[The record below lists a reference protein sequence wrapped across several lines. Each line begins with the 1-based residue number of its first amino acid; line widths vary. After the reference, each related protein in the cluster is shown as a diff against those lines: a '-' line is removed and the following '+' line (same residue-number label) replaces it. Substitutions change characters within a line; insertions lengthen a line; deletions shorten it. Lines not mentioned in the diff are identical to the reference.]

1 MQRFLFRLSTL
12 CLLCA
17 LPATAQFGIFKPAKP
32 ATKPTPSDPLAGH
45 ASKQPD
51 KELFDKAMIAL
62 KKGKFDVARLDL
74 QTLLNTYPE
83 SEYQMRAKLAV
94 GDSWFKEGGT
104 AALTQAEAEYKDF
117 ITFFPN
123 QPEAAEAQMKVAD
136 IYYMQMEKPDRDP
149 KNVEQAEQEYKA
161 MIQQF
166 PDSTFVPRAKQRLR
180 EVQEVQA
187 ERQYQIGAFYATHEN
202 WAASIARLQ
211 TVTDTYPLY
220 SHSDLALISLGDAYA
235 AEARYVQ
242 GLAQMNPKAKQQ
254 LMKAY
259 DDQAAE
265 AYSRVVTHYS
275 MAAHVEDARE
285 RLIALNR
292 PVPEPTKEELADSE
306 AQEQSRTGIT
316 FKDRAL
322 ILIKRGPVTV
332 NAARVGEP
340 TLVDPPQVTA
350 PEVHKRD
357 TALFTAALADKP
369 LPPFAPIGPH
379 AATVASGTPEAA
391 PAGGAGSVMTLEN
404 VPTAG
409 EGAPA
414 GNGPA
419 VGASIIGTGEGA
431 AAAGSAAPANNAPP
445 TSQPSPSAGPGAGMS
460 AGSQYAPAGLVGP
473 APTAEGKAAAAEAAG
488 VPGAQNPGGLMTVAP
503 DNKPLPPIEKP
514 AEAPAQT
521 NDVHN
526 GAAQVQTGTDAGA
539 NAKKKKKTPAPKF
552 DSSDESSSSH
562 KKKKGV
568 DKLNPF

>member
-1 MQRFLFRLSTL
+1 MQRFLFRLFTL

-17 LPATAQFGIFKPAKP
+17 LPAPAQFGIFKPSKP
-32 ATKPTPSDPLAGH
+32 ATKPTPDDPLAGR

-51 KELFDKAMIAL
+51 KELFDKALVAM

-83 SEYQMRAKLAV
+83 SEYQMRAKLLV

-149 KNVEQAEQEYKA
+149 KNADQAEQEYRT

-180 EVQEVQA
+180 EVQEVLA
-187 ERQYQIGAFYATHEN
+187 ERQYQVGSFYASHEN
-202 WAASIARLQ
+202 WAATIARLQ
-211 TVTDTYPLY
+211 TVTDSYPLY
-220 SHSDLALISLGDAYA
+220 SHSDLALIGLGDAYA

-242 GLAQMNPKAKQQ
+242 GLAQINPKAKQE

-259 DDQAAE
+259 DDQAAD
-265 AYSRVVTHYS
+265 AYARVVTHYS

-292 PVPEPTKEELADSE
+292 PVPDPTKEELANSE
-306 AQEQSRTGIT
+306 AEEQSRTGIT

-322 ILIKRGPVTV
+322 LLVKRGPVTV
-332 NAARVGEP
+332 NAARIGEP
-340 TLVDPPQVTA
+340 TLTDPPAITA
-350 PEVHKRD
+350 PDVHKRD
-357 TALFTAALADKP
+357 TALFTAALNNQP
-369 LPPFAPIGPH
+369 LPAPAPLGPP
-379 AATVASGTPEAA
+379 AAAAVASGA
-391 PAGGAGSVMTLEN
+391 PASPEPAAGSTLQLEN
-404 VPTAG
+404 VPSADN
-409 EGAPA
+409 GAPA
-414 GNGPA
+414 GSGPGI
-419 VGASIIGTGEGA
+419 GASIVSTGEGSTGAAPAQTGPPTSTPPAGTPVGPPVTSEGAATAA
-431 AAAGSAAPANNAPP
+431 AAAGV
-445 TSQPSPSAGPGAGMS
+445 T
-460 AGSQYAPAGLVGP
+460 
-473 APTAEGKAAAAEAAG
+473 
-488 VPGAQNPGGLMTVAP
+488 GAQNQGGLATVGP
-503 DNKPLPPIEKP
+503 TNNQPLPPVEKP

-521 NDVHN
+521 NDVKS
-526 GAAQVQTGTDAGA
+526 GSAAAQVQTGTDAGA
-539 NAKKKKKTPAPKF
+539 TNGKSKKKTPAPKF
-552 DSSDESSSSH
+552 DQSDESSSKH
-562 KKKKGV
+562 KKKKGL